1 MKSDKKKKTKKRT
14 SKKDVFILQPN
25 WEDVVDYSEEEIED
39 MLDEYHIP
47 EISYID
53 VIEKPAEIIF
63 D

>member
-1 MKSDKKKKTKKRT
+1 MKSERKKKNKKRT
-14 SKKDVFILQPN
+14 LKADVFILQPN
-25 WEDVVDYSEEEIED
+25 WEDVIDYSEEEIED
-39 MLDEYHIP
+39 MLEEYHIP